1 MKNNK
6 SGFGLLEIIV
16 GIALISISVFGV
28 TSASAVSLRAMDDAL
43 NNVKASFLLEEGVEA
58 IKILRDTSWS
68 LNIAPLVSGNSN
80 YLNFNGLNWQ
90 TTSLNIFIDDRFERK
105 FVLENVLRDVNYD
118 IADSG
123 ALDANTKKF
132 TVSVSWQEREGTT
145 TKQISGYIT
154 NIFNN

>member
-16 GIALISISVFGV
+16 GIAVISISIFGIILISV
-28 TSASAVSLRAMDDAL
+28 ISLRAMNEAL

-58 IKILRDTSWS
+58 IKILRDRRWS
-68 LNIAPLVSGNSN
+68 SNIAPLVSGNDN
-80 YLNFNGLNWQ
+80 YLSFDGSTWQ
-90 TTSLNIFIDDRFERK
+90 TTSVNTFIDSKFERK
-105 FVLENVLRDVNYD
+105 FVLENVLRDANYD
-118 IADSG
+118 IASSG

-132 TVSVSWQEREGTT
+132 MILVSWQERNGTT